1 MLNRLIDRLI
11 EAANAPR
18 QAAKPP
24 GPILLAFTTIAV
36 FALVCMSMNR
46 WPSPRGDFAWL
57 DPLLVG
63 AVAVVVL
70 LTVGLLWAIRVL
82 HVVGQDRRW
91 SWWILP
97 APIVVGLGAL
107 LIVVLPDQAT
117 TDSWLDFAVDW
128 RD

>member
-1 MLNRLIDRLI
+1 MFEQLRHRLI

-18 QAAKPP
+18 EPAKPP

-36 FALVCMSMNR
+36 VALVFMSFNR
-46 WPSPRGDFAWL
+46 WPSPRGAFAWF

-63 AVAVVVL
+63 AAAVVVL
-70 LTVGLLWAIRVL
+70 LTVGLIWAIRVL

-97 APIVVGLGAL
+97 APMVVCLGAL
-107 LIVVLPDQAT
+107 VIVVLSGQT
-117 TDSWLDFAVDW
+117 TNDSWLDFAVEW
-128 RD
+128 KV

>member
-1 MLNRLIDRLI
+1 MPNRLIGRLI

-36 FALVCMSMNR
+36 VALVFMSMNR
-46 WPSPRGDFAWL
+46 WPSPRGFFAWL

-63 AVAVVVL
+63 AIAIVVL
-70 LTVGLLWAIRVL
+70 LTVGLVWAIRVL

-97 APIVVGLGAL
+97 APIVVCVGAV
-107 LIVVLPDQAT
+107 LIFALPELRGT
-117 TDSWLDFAVDW
+117 ESWLDFAFDW
-128 RD
+128 KT

>member
-1 MLNRLIDRLI
+1 MPNRLIDRLI

-18 QAAKPP
+18 KAAKPP

-36 FALVCMSMNR
+36 VALVVMSGNW
-46 WPSPRGDFAWL
+46 WPSPRGYFAWF

-97 APIVVGLGAL
+97 APIVICLGAL
-107 LIVVLPDQAT
+107 LIVILQEQAMSAT
-117 TDSWLDFAVDW
+117 WLDFAVNW
-128 RD
+128 KN